1 MNNLQLLRYYPVSK
15 YVIRKEV
22 SYYQDRYDL
31 SDMEIT
37 FLRTYKM
44 DKMLYEKIL
53 DVKYV
58 IRNSF
63 GKIIYRYI

>member
-44 DKMLYEKIL
+44 DRILSEKII

-58 IRNSF
+58 IRNFF

>member
-1 MNNLQLLRYYPVSK
+1 MNKLQLLRHYPISK
-15 YVIRKEV
+15 YRIIKEF
-22 SYYQDRYDL
+22 SYYHDHYDL

-44 DKMLYEKIL
+44 DRILSEKII

-58 IRNSF
+58 IRNFF